1 MNRRTW
7 KKQNS
12 NPSAQFFV
20 CITFGRKLKAI
31 NGNEYV
37 CGFIYDA
44 SIPDSTEE
52 ESNVMLSFQGPA
64 VQ

>member
-1 MNRRTW
+1 MF
-7 KKQNS
+7 
-12 NPSAQFFV
+12 A
-20 CITFGRKLKAI
+20 A
-31 NGNEYV
+31 
-37 CGFIYDA
+37 FIYDA